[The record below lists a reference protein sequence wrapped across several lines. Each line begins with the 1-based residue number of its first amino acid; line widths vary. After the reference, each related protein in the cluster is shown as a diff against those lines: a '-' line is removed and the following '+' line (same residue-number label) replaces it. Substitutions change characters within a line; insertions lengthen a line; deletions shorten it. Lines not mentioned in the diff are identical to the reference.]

1 MDSIT
6 DYEVRRVEH
15 VANLLRQEVI
25 HMLVEAGSGHVA
37 GPLGMADIIATL
49 YWHTL
54 RHDHKNPDWKERDRF
69 VLSNGHTCPILYAA
83 LAHAGYFPHT
93 ELKTL
98 RKLGSRL
105 QGHPHRSALPG
116 LETTSGPLGSG
127 LAQAVGMAL
136 AAKMDNAKWRTYVMA
151 SDGEHEEGNHW
162 EAVMTAGKY
171 RLSNLVQVIDR
182 NVIQIDG
189 FTEDVMPLEPLA
201 DKYKAFNWNVL
212 EVNGHDVRAIVAA
225 FTEAKAT
232 WEKPTVIIAHTTPG
246 KGVDFM
252 ENRYEWHS
260 KVMKPA
266 EIKIA
271 LDELRT
277 LQQQIS
283 SEHQ

>member
-6 DYEVRRVEH
+6 DYQVRRVES

-25 HMLVEAGSGHVA
+25 HMLVEAGSGHIA
-37 GPLGMADIIATL
+37 GPLGMAEIIATL
-49 YWHTL
+49 YFHVM
-54 RHDHKNPDWKERDRF
+54 RHDAKDPQWNERDRF
-69 VLSNGHTCPILYAA
+69 VLSNGHTCPVLYAA
-83 LAHAGYFPHT
+83 LAHAGYFPTT
-93 ELKTL
+93 ELRTL
-98 RKLGSRL
+98 RKLGTRL
-105 QGHPHRSALPG
+105 QGHPHRGALPG
-116 LETTSGPLGSG
+116 IETTSGPLGSG

-136 AAKMDNAKWRTYVMA
+136 AARMDGKRWRTYCVT
-151 SDGEHEEGNHW
+151 SDGEHQEGNHW
-162 EAVMTAGKY
+162 EAVLMAGKN

-201 DKYKAFNWNVL
+201 DKYRAFNWNVI
-212 EVNGHDVRAIVAA
+212 EANGHDVRALVAA

-260 KVMKPA
+260 KVMKPD
-266 EIKIA
+266 EIREA
-271 LDELRT
+271 LSELRT
-277 LQQQIS
+277 LQQRIV

>member
-6 DYEVRRVEH
+6 DYEVRRVEN

-37 GPLGMADIIATL
+37 GPLGMADILATL
-49 YWHTL
+49 YFHTL
-54 RHDHKNPDWKERDRF
+54 RHDPKKPEWKDRDRF

-83 LAHAGYFPHT
+83 LAHAGYFPPK

-98 RKLGSRL
+98 RKLGTRL
-105 QGHPHRSALPG
+105 QGHPHRTALPG
-116 LETTSGPLGSG
+116 IETTSGPLGSG

-136 AAKMDNAKWRTYVMA
+136 AAKIDKAKWRTYVVT
-151 SDGEHEEGNHW
+151 SDGEHQEGNHW

-212 EVNGHDVRAIVAA
+212 EVNGHDVRALVAA

-232 WEKPTVIIAHTTPG
+232 WEQPTVIIAHTTPG

-266 EIKIA
+266 EIKTA

-277 LQQQIS
+277 LQKTIK

>member
-6 DYEVRRVEH
+6 DYQVRRIED

-49 YWHTL
+49 YWRVL
-54 RHDHKNPDWKERDRF
+54 SHDPKDPDWAERDRF

-83 LAHAGYFPHT
+83 LAHAGYFPIR
-93 ELKTL
+93 ELRTL

-105 QGHPHRSALPG
+105 QGHPHRRALPG
-116 LETTSGPLGSG
+116 IETTSGPLGSG

-136 AAKMDNAKWRTYVMA
+136 AARMDKARWRTVCMT
-151 SDGEHEEGNHW
+151 SDGEHQEGNHW
-162 EAVMTAGKY
+162 EAVLVAGKY
-171 RLSNLVQVIDR
+171 RLSNLVQVVDR

-189 FTEDVMPLEPLA
+189 FTEDVMPLEPFA
-201 DKYKAFNWNVL
+201 DKYRAFNWNVI
-212 EVNGHDVRAIVAA
+212 EVNGHDVRALVSA

-260 KVMKPA
+260 KVMKP
-266 EIKIA
+266 EEVKEA
-271 LDELRT
+271 LHELRT
-277 LQQQIS
+277 LRGHITA
-283 SEHQ
+283 EHQ

>member
-6 DYEVRRVEH
+6 DDEVLKISGI
-15 VANLLRQEVI
+15 ANLLRQEVI

-37 GPLGMADIIATL
+37 GPLGMADILATL
-49 YWHTL
+49 YFHTL
-54 RHDHKNPDWKERDRF
+54 RHDPKRPTWHDRDRF
-69 VLSNGHTCPILYAA
+69 VLSNGHTCPILYAT
-83 LAHAGYFPHT
+83 LAHAGYFPPE
-93 ELKTL
+93 ELRTL

-127 LAQAVGMAL
+127 LAQATGMAL
-136 AAKMDNAKWRTYVMA
+136 AARMNRARWRTYCVT
-151 SDGEHEEGNHW
+151 SDGEHDEGNHW
-162 EAVMTAGKY
+162 EAVLIAGKHK
-171 RLSNLVQVIDR
+171 LSNLVQVVDR

-201 DKYKAFNWNVL
+201 DKYRAFNWNVL
-212 EVNGHDVRAIVAA
+212 EVNGHDVRALVAA

-232 WEKPTVIIAHTTPG
+232 WEKPTVVIAHTTPG
-246 KGVDFM
+246 RGVDFM

-266 EIKIA
+266 EVREA
-271 LDELRT
+271 LHELRT
-277 LQQQIS
+277 LQGRLA
-283 SEHQ
+283 SEHE

>member
-6 DYEVRRVEH
+6 DDEVLKIEG

-25 HMLVEAGSGHVA
+25 HMLVEAGSGHVG
-37 GPLGMADIIATL
+37 GPLGMADIMATL
-49 YWHTL
+49 YFKTL
-54 RHDHKNPDWKERDRF
+54 RHDPKNPKWHDRDRF
-69 VLSNGHTCPILYAA
+69 VLSNGHTCPILYAS
-83 LAHAGYFPHT
+83 LAHAGYFPVE

-105 QGHPHRSALPG
+105 QGHPHRGALPG
-116 LETTSGPLGSG
+116 VETTSGPLGSG

-136 AAKMDNAKWRTYVMA
+136 AARMDGAKWRTYCMT
-151 SDGEHEEGNHW
+151 SDGEHQEGNHW
-162 EAVMTAGKY
+162 EAVLVAGKN
-171 RLSNLVQVIDR
+171 RLSNLVQIVDR

-201 DKYKAFNWNVL
+201 DKYRSFNWNVL
-212 EVNGHDVRAIVAA
+212 EVNGHDVRALVAA

-246 KGVDFM
+246 RGVDFM
-252 ENRYEWHS
+252 ENRFEWHS
-260 KVMKPA
+260 KVMKPDQVRL
-266 EIKIA
+266 A
-271 LDELRT
+271 LHELRT
-277 LQQQIS
+277 LRDSIR

>member
-6 DYEVRRVEH
+6 DEQVVRIEST
-15 VANLLRQEVI
+15 ANLLRQEVL

-37 GPLGMADIIATL
+37 GPLGMADIMATL
-49 YWHTL
+49 YFHVM
-54 RHDHKNPDWKERDRF
+54 RHDPKNPRMHGRDRF

-83 LAHAGYFPHT
+83 LAHAGYFPT
-93 ELKTL
+93 EELRTL

-105 QGHPHRSALPG
+105 QGHPHRDALPG

-127 LAQAVGMAL
+127 LAQATGLAL
-136 AAKMDNAKWRTYVMA
+136 AARMDKERWRTFCMT
-151 SDGEHEEGNHW
+151 SDGEHQEGNHW
-162 EAVMTAGKY
+162 EAVLIAGKY
-171 RLSNLVQVIDR
+171 RLSNLVQVVDR

-201 DKYKAFNWNVL
+201 DKYRAFNWNVL
-212 EVNGHDVRAIVAA
+212 ETNGHDVRALVAA
-225 FTEAKAT
+225 FAEAKAT

-246 KGVDFM
+246 RGVDFM

-260 KVMKPA
+260 KVMKPE
-266 EIKIA
+266 EIRTA
-271 LDELRT
+271 LHELRT
-277 LQQQIS
+277 LQAAIR